1 MERYLNHY
9 QVDPV
14 NWVSTAIHFLDA
26 RAILW
31 WNRLEKLPSKPL
43 TWADF
48 KQQINTEFKPIFA
61 HVTARDRF
69 AVLKQGTSSV
79 QDYVH
84 TLQDILL
91 EATDISDAEAIDH
104 FVRNLKPQLYAKVRG
119 TRPTTLEAAYKAAFD
134 EEICHLPPGTVSPS
148 GSFATLPSPNV
159 DDPMDLS
166 VAFNNL
172 YCEWCRRKGHV
183 MDDCRTKAS
192 AIDKFIKDHL
202 QKNQQNTSRFVKRNN
217 YNNNSN
223 NNWKRRSN
231 NHNQRNNDNRNNQLL
246 NMLLDKLSLDDTSS
260 SSVNKADDL
269 IDLSSGRDED
279 DFSAYFPASSESV
292 NVLSDVKFVLNVS
305 SNLSSEL
312 PLYQAMIGGSHFKVL
327 IDSGASA
334 NYVYPKLLHNAKSKT
349 MVSTLNTNT
358 NISNQ
363 TSPPSTSVNDATP
376 PSISVASESLTP
388 PHSTF
393 FDIHDLN
400 AVDLADS
407 LLPPSIP
414 TDDYLLSSSQLARLL
429 KKNQIS
435 ECFVINFAGAD
446 SDNTLVTP
454 IFPPTFDNIHE
465 LHNVEVANASTGE
478 QWKREFEKLF
488 PYAFKDAITELP
500 PHRNTRDI
508 IVTNP
513 TNAAPISV
521 PPYRM
526 SPLELKELRRQ
537 LNDLE
542 KKEDAL
548 TRIRRLREKRFI
560 AEEHMRLQGKK
571 DKEKWDEKVKNG
583 EAQVFEVGNYILL
596 RHESKKG
603 LEYNWMGPYIVQ
615 NRNLDFNVYKIKE
628 VNGKEY
634 KSWVHT
640 DRLQLVKFSGDNISN
655 SWYIPRDA
663 RAI

>member
-134 EEICHLPPGTVSPS
+134 EEICHLPPGTVPPS

-349 MVSTLNTNT
+349 MVKNQSVETANGQQTGINTIVNLDMYLGDEYAFKHNLNAFVFESKFDIILGNAWLKHVKPSPDWFSDTWTITHKNGVDTTVLHPIKLKQVSTLNTNT

-407 LLPPSIP
+407 LLPPSTP

-542 KKEDAL
+542 KKGLIVPTASPWGL
-548 TRIRRLREKRFI
+548 LSCLYARPTRNFGWCVIFVR
-560 AEEHMRLQGKK
+560 
-571 DKEKWDEKVKNG
+571 
-583 EAQVFEVGNYILL
+583 
-596 RHESKKG
+596 
-603 LEYNWMGPYIVQ
+603 
-615 NRNLDFNVYKIKE
+615 
-628 VNGKEY
+628 
-634 KSWVHT
+634 
-640 DRLQLVKFSGDNISN
+640 
-655 SWYIPRDA
+655 
-663 RAI
+663 